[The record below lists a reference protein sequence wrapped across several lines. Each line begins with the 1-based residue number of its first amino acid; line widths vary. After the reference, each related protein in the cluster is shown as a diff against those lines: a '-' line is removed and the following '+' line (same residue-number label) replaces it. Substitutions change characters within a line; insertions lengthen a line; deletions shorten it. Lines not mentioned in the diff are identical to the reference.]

1 MIFNEYSHEKLFV
14 LVWSLQSWLCQYV
27 KPEGDGL
34 VFISEA
40 RQQ

>member
-1 MIFNEYSHEKLFV
+1 MTFNEYSHKKLFV

-27 KPEGDGL
+27 KPEGNEL
-34 VFISEA
+34 VLIYEA